1 MKKYHYSR
9 IDEYSVARGAPVPE
23 HPLLNV
29 VQWHAGDASKSCGNG
44 EDVVISTDFYSISLK
59 HVVGGDFYYG
69 RTKYDCRN
77 GSMIFTSPNQEVL
90 IKGVRIDSSGHLV
103 VFHKDYLQGHELYN
117 EIKKFHYFSYA
128 VHEALHLSPKEE
140 KQISRLFDAIADEY
154 HNNLDEYSK
163 KLILDL
169 ITTMLRYANRFY
181 KRQFLL
187 RQESQN
193 SLYQKF
199 MLELKK
205 ALNEA
210 FEQEYSIPTVE
221 QLAASLC
228 VTPRYLSDALKVETG
243 KTAKDLIH
251 LELIDS
257 AKELLQTSDSTISEI
272 AYQLGFEYPN
282 YFARLFKKKVG
293 LTPSQFR
300 KTTH

>member
-1 MKKYHYSR
+1 
-9 IDEYSVARGAPVPE
+9 
-23 HPLLNV
+23 
-29 VQWHAGDASKSCGNG
+29 
-44 EDVVISTDFYSISLK
+44 
-59 HVVGGDFYYG
+59 
-69 RTKYDCRN
+69 
-77 GSMIFTSPNQEVL
+77 
-90 IKGVRIDSSGHLV
+90 
-103 VFHKDYLQGHELYN
+103 
-117 EIKKFHYFSYA
+117 
-128 VHEALHLSPKEE
+128 
-140 KQISRLFDAIADEY
+140 
-154 HNNLDEYSK
+154 
-163 KLILDL
+163 
-169 ITTMLRYANRFY
+169 
-181 KRQFLL
+181 
-187 RQESQN
+187 
-193 SLYQKF
+193 